1 MSRRRLAVGAMAFTT
16 LFLSSVE
23 VTYAQPAAMEAVELL
38 VAAPDE
44 EALKAA
50 VSTPTEPTWPTLLEM
65 SDRSSVKAWDMLM
78 VSVMMEKV
86 EKART
91 PKGAKSIAQGIAK
104 EKYGWGSYQFSCL
117 NTLWTKESNWNYRA
131 RNPRTGAHGI
141 PQALPAT
148 KMEII
153 GTDWRTNPVTQI
165 TWGLH
170 YIDVRY
176 ETPCKAL
183 SKFKRS
189 RYY

>member
-1 MSRRRLAVGAMAFTT
+1 MSRHRLVVGAMAFTT

-23 VTYAQPAAMEAVELL
+23 VTYAQPAAMDAVELL
-38 VAAPDE
+38 VAAPDKD
-44 EALKAA
+44 ALKAA
-50 VSTPTEPTWPTLLEM
+50 VSTPNEPTWPTLLEM

-78 VSVMMEKV
+78 VSVMMQKV
-86 EKART
+86 EMART
-91 PKGAKSIAQGIAK
+91 PKGAKSVAQEIAK

-117 NTLWTKESNWNYRA
+117 NTLWTKESHWNYRA